1 MCNVSQR
8 LIVARQHFQQFD
20 LKPQVGVRGD
30 MRAHASF
37 TISQVRGHLQCAL
50 AADLHAHQAD
60 VASILF
66 MTLPYQI
73 LESSSG

>member
-1 MCNVSQR
+1 
-8 LIVARQHFQQFD
+8 
-20 LKPQVGVRGD
+20 

-37 TISQVRGHLQCAL
+37 TIGQVRGYLQCAL

-66 MTLPYQI
+66 VTLPYQI

>member
-1 MCNVSQR
+1 MQSR
-8 LIVARQHFQQFD
+8 SIVACKHFQQFD
-20 LKPQVGVRGD
+20 LKPQVGVRCD

-37 TISQVRGHLQCAL
+37 TIGQVRGYLQCAL

-66 MTLPYQI
+66 VTLPYQI